1 MLVFLLLE
9 LVLLLALPKVLVG
22 CVACRDRH
30 AGGWSDVLRML
41 LPLLLVMA
49 LVHELRWWA
58 AGQWC
63 MVAAEMHGRCDR
75 LCYMFWFVLLVAW
88 QSSHILCASLWPA
101 GQLEMLVF
109 LWLVLVL
116 MLALRKVL
124 VGYVACRD
132 RHAGGWSDVLRMLLP
147 LLLVMALVHELR
159 WWAADQWCMVA
170 AEMLVL
176 LVAWQS
182 SHILCASL
190 WPAGQLVMLVF
201 LWLVLVLMLAL
212 PEVLVGYV
220 ACRDRHAGGWSDV
233 LRMLLPLLLVMALV
247 HELRWWAA
255 AQWCMVAAEMPG
267 RCHCL
272 CLFWFVLLMA
282 WLRVRSL
289 CYLHRPACQVCP
301 CLMWQHP

>member
-1 MLVFLLLE
+1 M
-9 LVLLLALPKVLVG
+9 LALPEVLVG
-22 CVACRDRH
+22 YVACRDRH
-30 AGGWSDVLRML
+30 AAGWSDVLRML

-75 LCYMFWFVLLVAW
+75 LCYLFWF
-88 QSSHILCASLWPA
+88 
-101 GQLEMLVF
+101 
-109 LWLVLVL
+109 
-116 MLALRKVL
+116 
-124 VGYVACRD
+124 
-132 RHAGGWSDVLRMLLP
+132 
-147 LLLVMALVHELR
+147 
-159 WWAADQWCMVA
+159 
-170 AEMLVL
+170 VL

-220 ACRDRHAGGWSDV
+220 ACRDRHAAGWSDV

-267 RCHCL
+267 QCHCL

-289 CYLHRPACQVCP
+289 CYLHRPACQVSP